1 MEKNL
6 DGSRVFLLIFAVAEQ
21 FSVVVGHED
30 VIQHKATVRLV
41 PTPASSFASNGL
53 GPVVVPGPAGDSGHG
68 TGLDR
73 GLGDPDRRERGTGVE
88 GVRRVLGPFGL
99 EASRA
104 SIFTSICYFPCHCL
118 SRRAI
123 VLPTR
128 SAQFRPLS
136 AQWAV
141 SADDLL
147 VAGHKPAAL
156 RLVPVITGEWND
168 SRHLQ
173 NELFEFRQRDVLK
186 ISTLAGAILALD
198 GDSRCL
204 N

>member
-1 MEKNL
+1 M
-6 DGSRVFLLIFAVAEQ
+6 
-21 FSVVVGHED
+21 
-30 VIQHKATVRLV
+30 VR
-41 PTPASSFASNGL
+41 
-53 GPVVVPGPAGDSGHG
+53 GPAGGGDSGHG

-88 GVRRVLGPFGL
+88 GVEGIEGGLGPFGRP
-99 EASRA
+99 ASRA
-104 SIFTSICYFPCHCL
+104 SIVTSLCCFPRHSL

-128 SAQFRPLS
+128 SVQFRPLS
-136 AQWAV
+136 TQWAV

-147 VAGHKPAAL
+147 VVGRKPATL